1 MARTMAE
8 AVVLRDPGSGTPV
21 ALLPGQEC
29 PQWAAVL
36 ITNEAVFEAETKP
49 APKSRAARKP

>member
-8 AVVLRDPGSGTPV
+8 AVVLRDPGSGAPV

-29 PQWAAVL
+29 PEWAEAL
-36 ITNEAVFEAETKP
+36 ITNEAVFEPEPP
-49 APKSRAARKP
+49 AAKGPARKR